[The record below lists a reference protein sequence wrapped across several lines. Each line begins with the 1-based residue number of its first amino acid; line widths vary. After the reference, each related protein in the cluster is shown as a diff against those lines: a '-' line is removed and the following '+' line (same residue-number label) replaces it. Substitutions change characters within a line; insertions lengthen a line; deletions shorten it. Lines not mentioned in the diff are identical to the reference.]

1 MREISPDSLRSPPW
15 SDWEPSSIIHTHVS
29 RQLFQITKTPEYKWW
44 KFQRGTQAWCFQED
58 YCLLWW
64 VRVFKPLGSTRTIWP
79 LGQHLAGWNLRV
91 SLCIYQC
98 SCQWLLGLVCNG
110 IVFDLS
116 LQRLARTI
124 NHLDERFKP
133 PVPQVVFYQ
142 SGIGSEK
149 NLYSEYV
156 EGTANSLILPF
167 VSNHQ
172 ITWLLSLRNNGK
184 FFRSVV
190 GYNSVMRTLMFEY
203 KIADKVEEAYGFI
216 AQ

>member
-1 MREISPDSLRSPPW
+1 M
-15 SDWEPSSIIHTHVS
+15 
-29 RQLFQITKTPEYKWW
+29 
-44 KFQRGTQAWCFQED
+44 
-58 YCLLWW
+58 
-64 VRVFKPLGSTRTIWP
+64 
-79 LGQHLAGWNLRV
+79 
-91 SLCIYQC
+91 
-98 SCQWLLGLVCNG
+98 
-110 IVFDLS
+110 
-116 LQRLARTI
+116 
-124 NHLDERFKP
+124 
-133 PVPQVVFYQ
+133 VFYQ

-190 GYNSVMRTLMFEY
+190 GYNSVMRTLMFEC